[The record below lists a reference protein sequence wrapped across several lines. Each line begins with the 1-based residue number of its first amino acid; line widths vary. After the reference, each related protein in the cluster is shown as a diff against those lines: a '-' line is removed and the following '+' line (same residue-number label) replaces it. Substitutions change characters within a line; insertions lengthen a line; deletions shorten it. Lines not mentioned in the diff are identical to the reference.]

1 MTQLPK
7 HIEGE
12 TGSKMDEYLRHMSLK
27 SAVVGGGASETASSA
42 TGSDSQVDD
51 SDIVSVTSDMS
62 DDTPLEP
69 LRGPTGRKVLV
80 TGGAGFVGSHVAD
93 ALLTRGD
100 SVIIVDEMN
109 DYYDTTLKRSNL
121 DYLVKKHGTSSLRI
135 VEVSPLSFH
144 PLPCSCSVPCPPPT
158 LCASVSPPL
167 FPSAA
172 HRPTSVMPRRWS
184 VSS

>member
-1 MTQLPK
+1 
-7 HIEGE
+7 
-12 TGSKMDEYLRHMSLK
+12 
-27 SAVVGGGASETASSA
+27 
-42 TGSDSQVDD
+42 VDD

-144 PLPCSCSVPCPPPT
+144 PSPFACSVPCPPPT
-158 LCASVSPPL
+158 LCASVSPAL
-167 FPSAA
+167 FPPAA